1 MAFVVLAVHFYPGSE
16 KWGEQPT
23 NGSIPSSPFVC
34 KREWKIGAVSNR
46 FLIVLKVHS
55 FWRR

>member
-23 NGSIPSSPFVC
+23 N
-34 KREWKIGAVSNR
+34 WKIGAVSNR

-55 FWRR
+55 LWRR